1 MNNYEQK
8 QNDMTTVKTSDF
20 FICTYAYEKRQ
31 EDGNVKRV
39 KEQYVVDAISFTEAE
54 ARIIESMHPYASGET
69 QVVDISRAPFS
80 EIFFTDDAEADTYYK
95 VKANFI
101 SLDDKTGKE
110 KKESHCYLVQGSST
124 QNAQHN
130 FDAEMKKTM
139 IDYSVGA
146 IIETKIM
153 DIFLH

>member
-1 MNNYEQK
+1 
-8 QNDMTTVKTSDF
+8 MTTVKASNF
-20 FICTYAYEKRQ
+20 FVCTYAYEKKQ
-31 EDGNVKRV
+31 EDGNVKMM
-39 KEQYVVDAISFTEAE
+39 KGQYVVDALSFTEAE
-54 ARIIESMHPYASGET
+54 ARIIESMYPYASGAT

-80 EIFFTDDAEADTYYK
+80 EIFFTDDEKADTYYK
-95 VKANFI
+95 LKANFI
-101 SLDDKTGKE
+101 SLDEKTGKE
-110 KKESHCYLVQGSST
+110 KKEPIYYLVQGTSI

-130 FDAEMKKTM
+130 FDAEMKETM

>member
-1 MNNYEQK
+1 MA
-8 QNDMTTVKTSDF
+8 TVKTSDF

-31 EDGNVKRV
+31 EDGNFKRV
-39 KEQYVVDAISFTEAE
+39 KEQYVVDALSFTEAE

-80 EIFFTDDAEADTYYK
+80 KIFFTYDAEAGTYYK

-101 SLDDKTGKE
+101 SLDEKTGKE
-110 KKESHCYLVQGSST
+110 KKDSHCYLVQGSST
-124 QNAQHN
+124 QNAQYN
-130 FDAEMKKTM
+130 FDVEMGKTM
-139 IDYSVGA
+139 IGYTVGA

>member
-1 MNNYEQK
+1 
-8 QNDMTTVKTSDF
+8 MTTVRTSEF
-20 FICTYAYEKRQ
+20 FICTYAYEKTQ

-39 KEQYVVDAISFTEAE
+39 KEQYVVDALSFTEAE
-54 ARIIESMHPYASGET
+54 ARIIGNMQSYASGET
-69 QVVDISRAPFS
+69 QVADISRAPFS
-80 EIFFTDDAEADTYYK
+80 EILFTDDKEADTYYK
-95 VKANFI
+95 LKANFI
-101 SLDDKTGKE
+101 SLDEKTGKE
-110 KKESHCYLVQGSST
+110 KKTSHCYLVQGSST

>member
-39 KEQYVVDAISFTEAE
+39 KEQYVVDALSFTEAE
-54 ARIIESMHPYASGET
+54 ARIIESMHPYASGEN

-80 EIFFTDDAEADTYYK
+80 EIFFTDDEEADTYYK
-95 VKANFI
+95 LKANFI
-101 SLDDKTGKE
+101 SLDEKTGKE
-110 KKESHCYLVQGSST
+110 KKVTHCFLVQGSST
-124 QNAQHN
+124 QNAQYN
-130 FDAEMKKTM
+130 FDVEMGKTM
-139 IDYSVGA
+139 IGYTVGA

>member
-1 MNNYEQK
+1 
-8 QNDMTTVKTSDF
+8 MTTVKASSF
-20 FICTYAYEKRQ
+20 FVCTYAYEKTQ
-31 EDGNVKRV
+31 EDGNVKIM
-39 KEQYVVDAISFTEAE
+39 KGQYVVDALSFTEAE
-54 ARIIESMHPYASGET
+54 ARIIESMHPYASVET

-80 EIFFTDDAEADTYYK
+80 EIFFTDDEEADTYYK

-101 SLDDKTGKE
+101 SLDEKTGKE

>member
-1 MNNYEQK
+1 
-8 QNDMTTVKTSDF
+8 MTTVRTSDF
-20 FICTYAYEKRQ
+20 FICTYAYEKTQ

-39 KEQYVVDAISFTEAE
+39 KEQYVVDALSFTEAE
-54 ARIIESMHPYASGET
+54 AWIIENMRPYASGET
-69 QVVDISRAPFS
+69 QVADISRAPFS
-80 EIFFTDDAEADTYYK
+80 EIFFTDDKEADTYYK
-95 VKANFI
+95 LKANFI
-101 SLDDKTGKE
+101 SLDENTGKE
-110 KKESHCYLVQGSST
+110 KKESHCYLVPGTST

>member
-1 MNNYEQK
+1 
-8 QNDMTTVKTSDF
+8 MTTVKTSDF
-20 FICTYAYEKRQ
+20 FICTYAYEKTQ

-39 KEQYVVDAISFTEAE
+39 KEQYVVDALSFTEAE

-80 EIFFTDDAEADTYYK
+80 EIFFTDDAEAGTYYK

-101 SLDDKTGKE
+101 SLDAKAGKE

-124 QNAQHN
+124 QNAQYN
-130 FDAEMKKTM
+130 FDVEMGKTM
-139 IDYSVGA
+139 IGYTVGA

>member
-1 MNNYEQK
+1 
-8 QNDMTTVKTSDF
+8 MTTVKASCF
-20 FICTYAYEKRQ
+20 FICTYAYEKTQ

-39 KEQYVVDAISFTEAE
+39 KEQYVVDALSFTEAE
-54 ARIIESMHPYASGET
+54 ARIIESMHPYASGAT

-80 EIFFTDDAEADTYYK
+80 EIVFTDDEEADKYYK
-95 VKANFI
+95 LKANFI
-101 SLDDKTGKE
+101 ILDEKTGKE
-110 KKESHCYLVQGSST
+110 KKDSLCYLVQGSST
-124 QNAQHN
+124 QNAQYN
-130 FDAEMKKTM
+130 FDAEMKETM

>member
-1 MNNYEQK
+1 
-8 QNDMTTVKTSDF
+8 MTTVKTSDF

-39 KEQYVVDAISFTEAE
+39 KEQYVVDALSFTEDE
-54 ARIIESMHPYASGET
+54 
-69 QVVDISRAPFS
+69 
-80 EIFFTDDAEADTYYK
+80 EADTYYK
-95 VKANFI
+95 LKANFI
-101 SLDDKTGKE
+101 SLDEKTGKE
-110 KKESHCYLVQGSST
+110 KKESHCYLVQGTST

-153 DIFLH
+153 DIFMH